1 MLNQEKNKFAI
12 MITQIKGRLV
22 EKSPTEVVVDCNGI
36 GYSINVSLNTFSKIG
51 NEENIKLYTHLIIK
65 EDSHT
70 LYGFFDQ
77 NERHLFRNLIS
88 VSGVGPSTA
97 QVILSTYNSSEIVSY
112 ITSADVS
119 AIQHVKGIGAK
130 TAQRIIIDLKDK
142 LAKGLPTSDILF
154 EKDNT
159 IKQESLSALLAL
171 GFAKKGAEQKIDKV
185 LKENPEITSVEDLV
199 KMALSQM

>member
-1 MLNQEKNKFAI
+1 
-12 MITQIKGRLV
+12 MITQISGRLI
-22 EKSPTEVVVDCNGI
+22 EKTPTYVVIECNGI
-36 GYSINVSLNTFSKIG
+36 GYMINISLQTFSLI
-51 NEENIKLYTHLIIK
+51 NDEACKLYTHLSVK

-70 LYGFFDQ
+70 LYGFFNQ

-97 QVILSTYNSSEIVSY
+97 QVILSTYSAEEIISF
-112 ITSADVS
+112 ISSADVA

-142 LAKGLPTSDILF
+142 VAKGLPTSDILF
-154 EKDNT
+154 QKDNT

-171 GFAKKGAEQKIDKV
+171 GFAKKGAEQKIEKV
-185 LKENPEITSVEDLV
+185 LKENPDISSVENLV

>member
-1 MLNQEKNKFAI
+1 
-12 MITQIKGRLV
+12 MITQVSGKLL
-22 EKSPTEVVVDCNGI
+22 EKTPTHVVIDCNGI
-36 GYSINVSLNTFSKIG
+36 GYIIQISLQTFSLING
-51 NEENIKLYTHLIIK
+51 EFCELYTHLSIK

-70 LYGFFDQ
+70 LYGFYDQ